1 MGLPASFELLFLAFE
16 FKLFPK
22 DLIHPTRKF
31 RDPFQIEKLNS
42 IFLVS
47 PSDENAI
54 HLKHGRRPT
63 DGAQGKQRQEATTS
77 NTRQATQAGTCSRFL
92 SHQQQQQQQQL
103 QLLKIF
109 DSSFVV
115 GTINGIV
122 SDLVCP
128 YYEGVSTPPQ
138 AYHRP
143 YDNTRESGNYESAA
157 AASFTRLFSL
167 LSVVSD
173 VIAPHPTSISSS
185 RRGSLV
191 VIDISSSLSPV
202 STRFGNLQKG

>member
-42 IFLVS
+42 IFLAS
-47 PSDENAI
+47 PSDE
-54 HLKHGRRPT
+54 LPSDLQHGRRPT
-63 DGAQGKQRQEATTS
+63 DGAQGKQRQEKQQPATQG
-77 NTRQATQAGTCSRFL
+77 RLTQAGTCSRLL
-92 SHQQQQQQQQL
+92 SHQQSNNNSNSS
-103 QLLKIF
+103 KSSN
-109 DSSFVV
+109 SSFVV

>member
-42 IFLVS
+42 IFLAS
-47 PSDENAI
+47 PSDE
-54 HLKHGRRPT
+54 LPSDLQHGRPT
-63 DGAQGKQRQEATTS
+63 DGAQDKQRHENQQPAT
-77 NTRQATQAGTCSRFL
+77 QHAGTQAGTCSRLL
-92 SHQQQQQQQQL
+92 SHQQQQQQQL

-128 YYEGVSTPPQ
+128 YHHPS
-138 AYHRP
+138 
-143 YDNTRESGNYESAA
+143 DNTRESGNYESAA